1 MTNIN
6 KGTPLFFTM
15 IKIYLTRHSK
25 TQWNEEKRLQGRK
38 DSSLTQEGIENAHA
52 LKEYIS
58 HMRFDY
64 IYSSP
69 ILRAYKTAKI
79 IFDNQ
84 NIIQD
89 NRLMEMNFGIFE
101 GQKITDIL
109 KENHDLYY
117 QLWHEP
123 EKFTCIPEGESYGQ
137 VIERV
142 HSFLKDIQQ
151 LPDHSQI
158 MIITHGMY
166 FIVLLAT
173 MLGLEKKEF
182 VKLNQKVVD
191 GCSLTCVLYDHGVY
205 TLDFYNECSFL
216 PHIANESFSK

>member
-1 MTNIN
+1 
-6 KGTPLFFTM
+6 M

-38 DSSLTQEGIENAHA
+38 DSPLTQKGIENAIA
-52 LKEYIS
+52 LKKYIS
-58 HMRFDY
+58 HINFDY

-69 ILRAYKTAKI
+69 ILRAYDTAKL

-84 NIIQD
+84 DIIQD
-89 NRLMEMNFGIFE
+89 KRLAEMNFGIFE
-101 GQKITDIL
+101 GQKISDIL
-109 KENHDLYY
+109 KKDDKLYY

-123 EKFTCIPEGESYGQ
+123 EKFTCIPHGETYDQ

-142 HSFLKDIQQ
+142 HSFLSDIES
-151 LPDHSQI
+151 LPDNSQI
-158 MIITHGMY
+158 MIVTHGMY

-173 MLGLEKKEF
+173 MLGLEKKDF

-191 GCSLTCVLYDHGVY
+191 GCSLTCVLYDQNKY
-205 TLDFYNECSFL
+205 ILDFYNECSFL
-216 PHIANESFSK
+216 PYVANESFSK